1 MQVGNFPAIDFAWLG
16 RRLVIRMSHNP
27 NLRGGDDPA
36 TPTRVRVLAA
46 DSLVADALGAALSGV
61 PGIELEVVGAKDPA
75 HVVLWDPGSERA
87 PTSTTSRSSLQ
98 LVATEGGLPV
108 LALALDE
115 AHASALLNAGAR
127 GAVLRQA
134 SAARLAAAAVAIR
147 FGLYV
152 LDIELASSSFA
163 AVLAAPAPES
173 ELNEPGL
180 TAREREV
187 LALLALGLSNK
198 SIARRLQVSIHT
210 IKFHVNSILSKLDA
224 DSRTQAVTTAVRR
237 GLVSL

>member
-1 MQVGNFPAIDFAWLG
+1 M
-16 RRLVIRMSHNP
+16 IRMSHSP
-27 NLRGGDDPA
+27 NLRGGDDPT
-36 TPTRVRVLAA
+36 TPTRVRILAS
-46 DSLVADALGAALSGV
+46 DTLVADALGAALSGV
-61 PGIELEVVGAKDPA
+61 PGMEIVSASESA
-75 HVVLWDPGSERA
+75 HVVLWDTGSEHT
-87 PTSTTSRSSLQ
+87 PTSQTARGSLQ
-98 LVATEGGLPV
+98 LAATEAGLPV
-108 LALALDE
+108 LALAHDE
-115 AHASALLNAGAR
+115 AHASALMNAGAR

-134 SAARLAAAAVAIR
+134 SALRLAAAAVAIR

-163 AVLAAPAPES
+163 SVLATPAPEP
-173 ELNEPGL
+173 EPGESGL

-224 DSRTQAVTTAVRR
+224 DSRTQAVTSAVRR